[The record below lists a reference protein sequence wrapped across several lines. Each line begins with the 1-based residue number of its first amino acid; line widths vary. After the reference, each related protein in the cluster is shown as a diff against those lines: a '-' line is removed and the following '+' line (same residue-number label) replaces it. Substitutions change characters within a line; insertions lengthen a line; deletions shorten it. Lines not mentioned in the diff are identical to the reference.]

1 MVEAV
6 VVAVVVVVTVGMNPM
21 VLAGLVVLATV
32 VVFACVLAVVK
43 PTVST
48 FRLHIQHANTA

>member
-1 MVEAV
+1 M

-48 FRLHIQHANTA
+48 FRLHIQHVNTA